1 MPLDSFTYYWLIA
14 FETLVSNLIIYI
26 IFILLAILLI
36 HYFEDCVLKTRCIIK
51 KIININRINYVNLP
65 QLRLN
70 YKNHF
75 HILRQKKNPLI
86 ISINILQTPLRCEF

>member
-51 KIININRINYVNLP
+51 KKIININRINYVNLP

-70 YKNHF
+70 YKNHS
-75 HILRQKKNPLI
+75 HILRQKKKSFNYIYQHFTNSL
-86 ISINILQTPLRCEF
+86 TV